1 MGFDRN
7 LLPDTYSYF
16 SGQGL
21 NLMGAHSA
29 KWKTTACQFH
39 GGSDSMRINT
49 QSGGWCC
56 MSCGESGGDVLAYHL
71 KLHSLEFVD
80 AARQLGAWID
90 DGKPQRLQKTTPL
103 SPRAALEVIG
113 FECTVV
119 AVAAGNVA
127 HGVSLTDTDK
137 ARVLAAAGRIN
148 RLVEAFA

>member
-1 MGFDRN
+1 
-7 LLPDTYSYF
+7 
-16 SGQGL
+16 
-21 NLMGAHSA
+21 
-29 KWKTTACQFH
+29 
-39 GGSDSMRINT
+39 
-49 QSGGWCC
+49 